1 MLHVIAKKAR
11 NEFSTTTHHEE
22 GKMGTR
28 FIGVDVGISGAI
40 AILDSDTQE
49 VSFRDTPSLEV
60 VVGKKLRHVHDTYEM
75 VRIQK
80 DYTYIAMARVHMLY
94 WVA

>member
-1 MLHVIAKKAR
+1 MPLSAGGAIPPKVAG
-11 NEFSTTTHHEE
+11 EFSTTMHHEE

-40 AILDSDTQE
+40 AILDPDTQQ
-49 VSFRDTPSLEV
+49 VSFCDTPSLEV

-75 VRIQK
+75 VRILK
-80 DYTYIAMARVHMLY
+80 DAAEGRQVMVTV
-94 WVA
+94 